1 MPQPE
6 QSVTID
12 FFYHGRHDAGMSADA
27 QQRRAA
33 TGLAALT
40 SDLRD
45 EGDDLDALV
54 TGLDVGEWSRPTP
67 SPRWTIAHQIAHL
80 AWTDDQ
86 SILAATDPDEFAD
99 LVARTIALPNPLA
112 AVDAAAEAGSGV
124 PAPELLAR
132 WRAGRTALIEA
143 LVAVP
148 DGSRI
153 PWFGPPMSA
162 ASMATARLMETWA
175 HGQDVADALSV
186 TRRPTHRLR
195 HVAHIG
201 VRARD
206 YAYLVRGATPPT
218 GPFRVELTGPA
229 GESWTWGPED
239 AAPRV
244 TGTALDFCLLATQ
257 RRHRGDLD
265 VTAVG
270 PDADHWLD
278 IAQTFAG
285 PSGPGREQGQFA

>member
-1 MPQPE
+1 
-6 QSVTID
+6 
-12 FFYHGRHDAGMSADA
+12 MSADA
-27 QQRRAA
+27 PQRRPA

-40 SDLRD
+40 TDLRD
-45 EGDDLDALV
+45 EGDELDALV
-54 TGLDVGEWSRPTP
+54 AGLAPGEWSRPTP
-67 SPRWTIAHQIAHL
+67 APRWTIAHQIAHL

-86 SILAATDPDEFAD
+86 SILAATDPDAFAD
-99 LVARTIALPNPLA
+99 LVKRTMAQPNPLA
-112 AVDAAAEAGSGV
+112 AVDDAAEAGSAV

-132 WRAGRTALIEA
+132 WRARRTALIEA

-175 HGQDVADALSV
+175 HGQDVADALAV
-186 TRRPTHRLR
+186 ARKPTHRLR

-206 YAYLVRGATPPT
+206 YAYLMRGAAAPAEQ
-218 GPFRVELTGPA
+218 FRVELTGPG

-239 AAPRV
+239 AAQRV
-244 TGTALDFCLLATQ
+244 TGAALDFCLLATQ
-257 RRHRGDLD
+257 RRHRADLD

-270 PDADHWLD
+270 PDAAHWLD